1 MNHWLHGMF
10 TALVTPFDGEAI
22 DYDALERLIAWQ
34 IAQGADGIV
43 IGTVSGETSAL
54 TEAERQALLAAA
66 RSIAGRHFPV
76 VAAVGSYA
84 TADTVAAVVAA
95 ERAGASALLLRMPY
109 YSRPTQA
116 GLAAHALAAA
126 QATGLGIVLDND
138 PDRCGVDIAPET
150 LGQLEGAANI
160 VGILERRGDLTRC
173 DRIARVRDRRF
184 MRLTGAA
191 GTIPS
196 YLLAGGC
203 GAVTSVGNL
212 APHWLARLESAA
224 RSEFYG
230 QAQILQ
236 RRLVPLLDLLAAEPD
251 PVLVK
256 LALSMLHPGVDQ
268 ACRAPLTPACPGL
281 AALLR
286 ETIEDLPHPFPKAAA
301 AQAMSL
307 VATRRANGRA

>member
-10 TALVTPFDGEAI
+10 TALATPFDGEAI

-43 IGTVSGETSAL
+43 IGTATGEVSAL
-54 TEAERQALLAAA
+54 TETEQQALLAAA
-66 RSIAGRHFPV
+66 RSIAGGHFPV
-76 VAAVGSYA
+76 IAAVGTYA
-84 TADTVAAVVAA
+84 TADTVAAAVAA
-95 ERAGASALLLRMPY
+95 EKTGASALLLRMPY

-126 QATGLGIVLDND
+126 QATGLEIVLDND
-138 PDRCGVDIAPET
+138 PDRCGVEIAPET
-150 LGQLEGAANI
+150 LALLEGASNI
-160 VGILERRGDLTRC
+160 VGILERRGDLARC
-173 DRIARVRDRRF
+173 DRISRVRDRRF

-191 GTIPS
+191 GAIPS

-224 RSEFYG
+224 RSEFYD
-230 QAQILQ
+230 QAQVLQ
-236 RRLVPLLDLLAAEPD
+236 RRLIPLLDLLAAEPD

-256 LALSMLHPGVDQ
+256 LALSMLHPGVEQ
-268 ACRAPLTPACPGL
+268 ACRAPLAPARPEL
-281 AALLR
+281 IPLVR
-286 ETIEDLPHPFPKAAA
+286 EAIEDLPRPLPQVMAPRVSSRVAASKAAG
-301 AQAMSL
+301 S
-307 VATRRANGRA
+307 R